1 MNPKKREKGDQRQ
14 ERAFP
19 LTGTT
24 VHKLI
29 HVVLD
34 KGIVTMT
41 GNVSLGCFVG
51 WIIARTSILGLTG
64 WLTAGNNH
72 HILVDYSHMLT
83 ICMEVLPTKR
93 CLVLTMLLKMRK

>member
-1 MNPKKREKGDQRQ
+1 MNPKKREKGECFTLILKSMYNKYSTGDQRQ
-14 ERAFP
+14 ERALP

-41 GNVSLGCFVG
+41 GNVSLGCIVG

-64 WLTAGNNH
+64 WLTAVNNH
-72 HILVDYSHMLT
+72 NVS
-83 ICMEVLPTKR
+83 
-93 CLVLTMLLKMRK
+93 